1 MKYQCCLDPT
11 IEHYTCIVDLL
22 GRFGLIDEAMSFLRQ
37 MGAGLY
43 KSGGLGTE
51 QVSLVSASADNIGA
65 SSGSSGSLIEKTNG
79 GSGSFFG
86 QLGPILQE
94 KGPCRYFWTVLSW

>member
-1 MKYQCCLDPT
+1 
-11 IEHYTCIVDLL
+11 
-22 GRFGLIDEAMSFLRQ
+22 

-79 GSGSFFG
+79 
-86 QLGPILQE
+86 
-94 KGPCRYFWTVLSW
+94 

>member
-22 GRFGLIDEAMSFLRQ
+22 GRFGLIGEAMSFLRQ

-94 KGPCRYFWTVLSW
+94 KCP